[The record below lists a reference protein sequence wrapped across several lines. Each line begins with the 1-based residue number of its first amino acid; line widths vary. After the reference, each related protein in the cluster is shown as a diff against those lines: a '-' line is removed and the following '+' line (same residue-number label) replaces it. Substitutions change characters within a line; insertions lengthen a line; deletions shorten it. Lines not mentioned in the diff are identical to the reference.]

1 MITKNKTLLL
11 SQEKFRMFPF
21 FFSFVK
27 LEGISEL
34 FLSSTSSNPPEK
46 QNKPTS
52 IEGKTLCNTEIGT
65 N

>member
-1 MITKNKTLLL
+1 
-11 SQEKFRMFPF
+11 MFPF
-21 FFSFVK
+21 FFSFIK

-52 IEGKTLCNTEIGT
+52 IEGETLCNTEIGT